1 MLEKYLAKIPELVLE
16 YLPKVVLAF
25 VLLFVGLWLI
35 KRIVLFA
42 KRTMEKKGVD
52 VSLRSFLSGLLNIG
66 LKIMLILSVLSQVG
80 IETTSFIAALGAA
93 SLAIGLAL
101 QGSLSNFAGG
111 ALILFFKPFKVGDL
125 IKAQGEV
132 GAVKEIGILTTK
144 MAIAGNKT
152 AIIPNGPL
160 ANGNIIN
167 YSQDGK
173 LRVDINIGISYDAD
187 IKKARK
193 ILMDVMYA
201 HPDLL
206 NVPEPTVNVSELGDN
221 SVNLLLRPWTV
232 PDKYWRVYFDVLEN
246 AKEALDQAG
255 IGIPYPQRDIHI
267 YKHIAG
273 DTGL

>member
-1 MLEKYLAKIPELVLE
+1 MPVFEKYIDKIPELIIA
-16 YLPKVVLAF
+16 YIPKVITAI
-25 VLLFVGLWLI
+25 VLLFVGLWSI
-35 KRIVLFA
+35 KKITLFT
-42 KRTMEKKGVD
+42 KRTMEKRGVD
-52 VSLRSFLSGLLNIG
+52 ISLRNFLTNLLNIG
-66 LKIMLILSVLSQVG
+66 LKLMLILSVLTQVG
-80 IETTSFIAALGAA
+80 IETTSFLAALGAA

-111 ALILFFKPFKVGDL
+111 ALILFFRPFKVGDL
-125 IKAQGEV
+125 IKAQGEI
-132 GAVKEIGILTTK
+132 GEVKEIGILTTK

-193 ILMDVMYA
+193 ILIDVMYA

-246 AKEALDQAG
+246 AKEALDKAK
-255 IGIPYPQRDIHI
+255 IGIPYPQRDVHI
-267 YKHIAG
+267 YKHFPV
-273 DTGL
+273 D